1 MRFTA
6 AIALASALLTGLAA
20 CQQQPEPA
28 SAPGPAVEPAPAA
41 PVTAEQRREELQVD
55 SAQRQIEAQMQ
66 AQLDAQAA
74 APDKSDH

>member
-1 MRFTA
+1 MRPIAPIVA
-6 AIALASALLTGLAA
+6 AAALLTGLAA

-28 SAPGPAVEPAPAA
+28 PAPPPAEPAPLA
-41 PVTAEQRREELQVD
+41 PVTAEQRRQELQVD
-55 SAQRQIEAQMQ
+55 SAQHQIEAQMQ